1 MYILYNYGSLKLK
14 CKRVAEHAGGKKYA
28 STYFS
33 LSVDV
38 YGLFFF
44 ADRNTEAG
52 GGRLTTDHRYR
63 HTKAP
68 QTVQL
73 NGNTN
78 SMGS

>member
-14 CKRVAEHAGGKKYA
+14 CKRVAEHTGEKKYA
-28 STYFS
+28 LTYFS

-38 YGLFFF
+38 YGFF
-44 ADRNTEAG
+44 ADRHTEAG

-63 HTKAP
+63 HTTAP